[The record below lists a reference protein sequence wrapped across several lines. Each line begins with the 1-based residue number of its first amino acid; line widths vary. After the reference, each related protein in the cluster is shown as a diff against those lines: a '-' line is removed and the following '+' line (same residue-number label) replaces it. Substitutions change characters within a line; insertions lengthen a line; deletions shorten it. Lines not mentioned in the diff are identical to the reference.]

1 MKGRTLPL
9 HEQASD
15 HARPHARFATTRELT
30 TGLVRGDAAA
40 LEALYR
46 AWFDRVVALVAK
58 ATGRDEA
65 FCLDAAQDAF
75 LRVIRSPIVIETEGE
90 LAAWLRR
97 CVLSTAVD
105 RLRREARASGRDRR
119 AGGEGMRASSPDKAA
134 QAAEQLAWIAERL
147 RELGDSDQEL
157 VRLRFGV
164 EQTLDEVA
172 RARGT
177 TTGGVNGRLRRLV
190 AALRSVAGGFVP

>member
-15 HARPHARFATTRELT
+15 HARPHARFATTRDLT
-30 TGLVRGDAAA
+30 MGLVRGDAAA

-46 AWFDRVVALVAK
+46 AWFDRVVALASK
-58 ATGRDEA
+58 ATRRDEA
-65 FCLDAAQDAF
+65 FCLDAAQEAF
-75 LRVIRSPIVIETEGE
+75 LRVIRSPVVIETESE

-97 CVLSTAVD
+97 CVLSAAVD
-105 RLRREARASGRDRR
+105 RLRREARAKGREQR
-119 AGGEGMRASSPDKAA
+119 AGSQAQAALPDQSA
-134 QAAEQLAWIAERL
+134 QAAEQLAWIAQRL
-147 RELGDSDQEL
+147 RELGDADQEL

-164 EQTLDEVA
+164 EQTLEEVA

-177 TTGGVNGRLRRLV
+177 TTGGVHGRLRRLV